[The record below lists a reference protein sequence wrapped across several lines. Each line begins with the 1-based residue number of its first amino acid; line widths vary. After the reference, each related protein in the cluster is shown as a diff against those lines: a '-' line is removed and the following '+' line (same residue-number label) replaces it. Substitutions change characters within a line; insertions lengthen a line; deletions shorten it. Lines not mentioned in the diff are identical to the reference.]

1 MGRMRAWVFFAGGA
15 VVGSVAASLVSWTPN
30 DPEEVD
36 RVATFG
42 EYVAPPGRDVEDSLV
57 RTVSR
62 TEAFGGAAVSRVHE
76 FVLIVVN
83 RTENMSE
90 GNIPRIECAGG
101 SENILV
107 FEPAD
112 HRGEYPTGLEG
123 QGARTLASTFRFAC
137 EFEERVSDAEVEVR
151 LIERGREQ
159 EERVIVFRDPFH
171 GVDRVK
177 WEHEGPTWPRRSAVM
192 PSGPS

>member
-1 MGRMRAWVFFAGGA
+1 MDRMRSWAFFAGGV
-15 VVGSVAASLVSWTPN
+15 VVGSAAALLVSWPPN
-30 DPEEVD
+30 DPEEAE
-36 RVATFG
+36 RMATFG

-76 FVLIVVN
+76 FVLIIVN

-101 SENILV
+101 SDGLVVFDPVEN
-107 FEPAD
+107 
-112 HRGEYPTGLEG
+112 RGEYPSGLEG
-123 QGARTLASTFRFAC
+123 NRTLALTLRFSCDFR
-137 EFEERVSDAEVEVR
+137 EEVPDAEVEVR
-151 LIERGREQ
+151 LIEGGRGQEEGRE
-159 EERVIVFRDPFH
+159 IVFRDPFH

-177 WEHEGPTWPRRSAVM
+177 WEHEAPT
-192 PSGPS
+192 